1 MLAQVSIEFISLI
14 SVLFILLI
22 LTIYY
27 NSELYFQIHSTRVFK
42 EAQTVSDQIASEI
55 NLALKAGDG
64 YSRIFFLPTKLLNSL
79 DYSIAVENYNVIV
92 SWDTGFVQSIILTK
106 NVTGKILKGKN
117 LIRNYG
123 GIVYVNQ

>member
-1 MLAQVSIEFISLI
+1 VLAQVSIEFISLV

-27 NSELYFQIHSTRVFK
+27 NSEFYYQIYSTRIFK
-42 EAQTVSDQIASEI
+42 EAQTVSDQISSEI

-64 YSRIFFLPTKLLNSL
+64 YSRIFFLPEKLSNSV
-79 DYSIAVENYNVIV
+79 DYSIVVENYLVIV
-92 SWDTGFVQSIILTK
+92 SWDTKSAQSTILTK
-106 NVTGKILKGKN
+106 NVAGEFFKGRN
-117 LIRNYG
+117 LIRNSG

>member
-1 MLAQVSIEFISLI
+1 VLAQVSIEFISLI
-14 SVLFILLI
+14 SVLFIFLI

-27 NSELYFQIHSTRVFK
+27 NSELYFQIYSTRIFK

-64 YSRIFFLPTKLLNSL
+64 YSRIFFLPAKLSNSL
-79 DYSIAVENYNVIV
+79 DYSIAVENYLVIV
-92 SWDTGFVQSIILTK
+92 RWDSNFAQSTILTK
-106 NVTGKILKGKN
+106 NVTGEFLKGKN
-117 LIRNYG
+117 FIRNSG

>member
-1 MLAQVSIEFISLI
+1 VLAQVSIEFISLI

-27 NSELYFQIHSTRVFK
+27 NSELYYQIYSTRILK
-42 EAQTVSDQIASEI
+42 EAQTISDQIASEI

-64 YSRIFFLPTKLLNSL
+64 YSRIFFLPTKISNTI
-79 DYSIAVENYNVIV
+79 DYSITVENYLVIV
-92 SWDTGFVQSIILTK
+92 AWDSSSVQSTILTK
-106 NVTGKILKGKN
+106 NVTGEFLKGKN
-117 LIRNYG
+117 LIRNSG

>member
-1 MLAQVSIEFISLI
+1 MLAQVSIEFISLV

-27 NSELYFQIHSTRVFK
+27 NSEFYYQIYSTRIFK
-42 EAQTVSDQIASEI
+42 EAQTVSDQISSEI

-64 YSRIFFLPTKLLNSL
+64 YSRIFFLPEKLSNSV
-79 DYSIAVENYNVIV
+79 DYSIVVENYLVIV
-92 SWDTGFVQSIILTK
+92 SWDTKSAQSTILTK
-106 NVTGKILKGKN
+106 NVAGEFFKGRN
-117 LIRNYG
+117 LIRNSG

>member
-1 MLAQVSIEFISLI
+1 VLAQVSIEFISLI

-27 NSELYFQIHSTRVFK
+27 NSELYYQIYSTRILK
-42 EAQTVSDQIASEI
+42 EAQTISDQIASEI

-64 YSRIFFLPTKLLNSL
+64 YSRIFFLPTKISNTI
-79 DYSIAVENYNVIV
+79 DYSITVENYLVIV
-92 SWDTGFVQSIILTK
+92 AWDNSSVQSTILTK
-106 NVTGKILKGKN
+106 NVTGEFLKGKN
-117 LIRNYG
+117 LIRNSG

>member
-27 NSELYFQIHSTRVFK
+27 NSELYYQIYSTRILK
-42 EAQTVSDQIASEI
+42 EAQTISDQIASEI

-64 YSRIFFLPTKLLNSL
+64 YSRIFFLPTKISNTI
-79 DYSIAVENYNVIV
+79 DYSITVENYLVIV
-92 SWDTGFVQSIILTK
+92 AWDNSSVQSTILTK
-106 NVTGKILKGKN
+106 NVTGEFLKGKN
-117 LIRNYG
+117 LIRNSG